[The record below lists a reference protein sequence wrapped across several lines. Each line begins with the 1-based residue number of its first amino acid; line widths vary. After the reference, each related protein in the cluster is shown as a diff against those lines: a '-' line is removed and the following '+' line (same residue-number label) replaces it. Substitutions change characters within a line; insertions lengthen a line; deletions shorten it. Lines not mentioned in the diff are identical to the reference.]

1 MPRAV
6 FRHVWVLAP
15 FLALPLVGS
24 GCGSSEE
31 TKLANVKQVKP
42 PPSPKF
48 EVKQPPS
55 VAPTKGM
62 GGSPPIDL
70 NRGYR
75 PPK

>member
-1 MPRAV
+1 MSRAV

-15 FLALPLVGS
+15 FLAVPLVGS
-24 GCGSSEE
+24 GCNSSEE

-42 PPSPKF
+42 PASPKH
-48 EVKQPPS
+48 EVKPAPSAPP
-55 VAPTKGM
+55 AKGM
-62 GGSPPIDL
+62 GGSPPIDM